1 MTKGGLII
9 RLIDVAMIILFG
21 FIAISDL
28 KVRAQIKLPAPQ
40 EEQPQPQRDP
50 VLLSLRIAADGLVS
64 IFEGENVLIK
74 TATFREVEDFLK
86 TRFEQIRS
94 QGDEMIVLI
103 EPHGDSPIQQTVDV
117 LDICERHQIPKSLNY
132 DSRVPPDDGVME

>member
-40 EEQPQPQRDP
+40 EEQPQSQRDP
-50 VLLSLRIAADGLVS
+50 ILVAVHIAADGLVT
-64 IFEGENVLIK
+64 IFEGENILMA
-74 TATFREVEDFLK
+74 TAAFPEVEDFLS
-86 TRFEQIRS
+86 TRFEQMRS
-94 QGDEMIVLI
+94 AGEEMIVLI

-132 DSRVPPDDGVME
+132 DPLSF